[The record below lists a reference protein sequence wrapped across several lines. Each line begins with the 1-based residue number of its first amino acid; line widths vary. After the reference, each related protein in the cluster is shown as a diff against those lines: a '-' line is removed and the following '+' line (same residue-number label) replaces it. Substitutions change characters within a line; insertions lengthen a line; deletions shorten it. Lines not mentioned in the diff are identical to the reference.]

1 MRFTDTT
8 SEIQGKLRISESTLL
23 RLRREG
29 VLKPGAHFRSA
40 GTGTIRSPLVW
51 DPAATENALAVRTR
65 RTRA

>member
-1 MRFTDTT
+1 MRFTDST

-23 RLRREG
+23 RLRKEG
-29 VLKPGAHFRSA
+29 ILRAGQHYRAA

-51 DPAATENALAVRTR
+51 DPTATENALAARTR

>member
-1 MRFTDTT
+1 MRFTDST

-23 RLRREG
+23 SLRREG
-29 VLKPGAHFRSA
+29 VLKPGTHYRSA
-40 GTGTIRSPLVW
+40 GTGTIRSRLVW

>member
-8 SEIQGKLRISESTLL
+8 SEVQGKLRISESTLL

-51 DPAATENALAVRTR
+51 DPAATENALAARTR
-65 RTRA
+65 HTRA